1 MLAGSC
7 KGGTHRFEGFPE
19 TIDEYEFASLFGFEP
34 LQGFQLGIDWDR
46 LRLLVLRK
54 AGFNRQLP
62 SLQVDAL
69 PLQSQGFR
77 ALPRHRRT
85 ARRSGLKGRFIFRDR
100 LNLPGSSSGKLAG
113 SR

>member
-7 KGGTHRFEGFPE
+7 KGGTDRFEGFPE

-34 LQGFQLGIDWDR
+34 LQGFQQLGMDWDR

-62 SLQVDAL
+62 SLQ
-69 PLQSQGFR
+69 SR
-77 ALPRHRRT
+77 LPRAPPPPPNSPPKRI
-85 ARRSGLKGRFIFRDR
+85 KGQIYFSSR
-100 LNLPGSSSGKLAG
+100 LNLPRK
-113 SR
+113 